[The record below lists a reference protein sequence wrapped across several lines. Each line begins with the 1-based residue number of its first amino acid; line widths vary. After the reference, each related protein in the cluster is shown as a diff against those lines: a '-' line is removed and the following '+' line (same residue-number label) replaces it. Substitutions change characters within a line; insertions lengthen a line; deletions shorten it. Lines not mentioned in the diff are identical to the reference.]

1 MRVNRFIV
9 KDCAALR
16 YGSVI
21 FVENN
26 AIYTSK
32 MFDTIEEAK
41 VDMEKAWKKILEE
54 KPFLTTAQVIDG

>member
-1 MRVNRFIV
+1 
-9 KDCAALR
+9 
-16 YGSVI
+16 
-21 FVENN
+21 
-26 AIYTSK
+26 